1 MSSKTKKLV
10 LTISIV
16 LMVLFL
22 IAGTLTGVAYINL
35 RSAGHSSSTDE
46 KAPITKTLGDF
57 RSIDGTDYLIASVT
71 GSDGE
76 TSLLSELFSSGR
88 WFGGGYGYS
97 QYNLVFLDASTE
109 EVYPFLN
116 TNDYEIVSVEGFPT
130 PVISFNNQSQPIPPT
145 DPIAW
150 WLFSIVKSDT
160 DQNGDLSSLDKQTLS
175 ISDVGGRG
183 YTEIVPDVDN
193 LLGTAFKNDDTLL
206 IIYRSNGK
214 NYLARVNLPLRQV
227 ENTEELPLG
236 EEIQ

>member
-16 LMVLFL
+16 LLVLFL
-22 IAGTLTGVAYINL
+22 IAGTLTGVAYINI
-35 RSAGHSSSTDE
+35 RRAASHSSTTKKE
-46 KAPITKTLGDF
+46 TITKTLGDF

-97 QYNLVFLDASTE
+97 QYNLVFLDVSTE
-109 EVYPFLN
+109 EVYPLLN

-130 PVISFNNQSQPIPPT
+130 PVISYNNQSQQIPSS

-150 WLFSIVKSDT
+150 WLFSVIKSDT
-160 DQNGDLSSLDKQTLS
+160 NQDGDLSSLDKQTLS
-175 ISDVGGRG
+175 IADVGGRG
-183 YTEIVPDVDN
+183 YTEIIPDVDN
-193 LLGTAFKNDDTLL
+193 LLGTAFKNNDTLL

-214 NYLARVNLPLRQV
+214 NYLARVNLLLRQV
-227 ENTEELPLG
+227 ESTEELPLG